1 LTRLRDYKSAVRRI
15 VSKLARLPDR
25 ARESALDQ
33 LLTLAGLRRLG
44 EFVEQERRNMPVYI
58 DILENK
64 VLGPQY
70 KRGLEVGQEEGRQSQ
85 LRMLRRQ
92 IEKRFGP
99 LSEEVEAQLNAK
111 SLAALEEVGV
121 CLLDASSIQDLFKKA
136 ARSLRDNKGN
146 AASAA
151 TPRNPRR

>member
-1 LTRLRDYKSAVRRI
+1 
-15 VSKLARLPDR
+15 
-25 ARESALDQ
+25 
-33 LLTLAGLRRLG
+33 
-44 EFVEQERRNMPVYI
+44 MPVYI
-58 DILENK
+58 DLAENE
-64 VLGPQY
+64 VLGPPY
-70 KRGLEVGQEEGRQSQ
+70 KRGLEEGRQSQ

-111 SLAALEEVGV
+111 SLAELEHVGV
-121 CLLDASSIQDLFKKA
+121 CLLDASDIPDLFKKA

-151 TPRNPRR
+151 TPRYPRRPFR